1 MKPGQKVWYIDHF
14 DVELVEGRLVS
25 TENQS
30 GRDEHPTL
38 LVEMWKYSIPMKEII
53 LEDWIFSSKTKAK
66 QGLKEFIQ
74 RKLKDLKTQEKQ
86 LKQKLQNL

>member
-30 GRDEHPTL
+30 GRDEHPSL
-38 LVEMWKYSIPMKEII
+38 SVKVRKYGFSMNERI
-53 LEDWIFSSKTKAK
+53 LEDWVFSSEAKAK

-74 RKLKDLKTQEKQ
+74 RKLKELKTQERQ